1 MRIWMLRHGTTAA
14 NAKRLYLGRT
24 DESLSA
30 EGAAAAREIG
40 VSPTVQKVF
49 VSSLRRTQETA
60 KILFP
65 NAEQIV
71 LHELREMDFGVF
83 EGRSA
88 DDMEHDEAYRAWVDT
103 GCTGKCPDGESMEE
117 YAGRVCACFAEVIE
131 NESRCGAPEAV
142 FVVHGGTLMSVFERF
157 ARPHVAYYDTIVKNL
172 QGYTCVTAPSED
184 GLPFTLRDLRR
195 VVRYGEE

>member
-1 MRIWMLRHGTTAA
+1 MLRHGTTAA

-24 DESLSA
+24 DEPLSA
-30 EGAAAAREIG
+30 EGAAAAHEIG
-40 VSPTVQKVF
+40 PSLTVRKVF

-88 DDMEHDEAYRAWVDT
+88 DDMEHDEAYRTWVDT
-103 GCTGKCPDGESMEE
+103 GCTGKCPEGESMAE
-117 YAGRVCACFAEVIE
+117 YAGRVCACIAEVVEQEE
-131 NESRCGAPEAV
+131 NSGAQETV
-142 FVVHGGTLMSVFERF
+142 FVAHGGTLMSAFERF
-157 ARPHVAYYDTIVKNL
+157 ARPRVAYYDTIVKNL
-172 QGYTCVTAPSED
+172 QGYTCVTAPGED
-184 GLPFTLRDLRR
+184 SLPFTFQELRR
-195 VVRYGEE
+195 ITRYGEE